1 MFYVIILELVLP
13 TKSTYEV
20 EETTRGITVLEEFDS
35 DQPPTYQNQP
45 PNADILD
52 KVNRESDRQE
62 IKILSHINT
71 MCRSFKE

>member
-1 MFYVIILELVLP
+1 LFFYYRNVLCNFNLELVLP

-20 EETTRGITVLEEFDS
+20 QETTRGITVLEEFDS

-52 KVNRESDRQE
+52 KVNREH
-62 IKILSHINT
+62 K
-71 MCRSFKE
+71 K